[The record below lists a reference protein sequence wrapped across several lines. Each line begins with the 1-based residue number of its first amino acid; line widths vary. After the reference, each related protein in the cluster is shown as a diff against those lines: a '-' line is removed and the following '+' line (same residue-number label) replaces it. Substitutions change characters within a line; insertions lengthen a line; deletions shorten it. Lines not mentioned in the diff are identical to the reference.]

1 MWGRLLVAFLV
12 LFGVWYYLSHRQTSE
27 MRPTASEAAA
37 GATAPHDCILMADK
51 ANASLVAAAA
61 LVTHPPVYPAEWMH
75 AESDAGAAISAAD
88 SACSSSRDAQK
99 ALNLMRSTLS
109 DLASAARGEGGAV
122 EVANR
127 QAEIDVLLDK
137 VRGR

>member
-12 LFGVWYYLSHRQTSE
+12 LFGVWYYLSNRKIPDTG
-27 MRPTASEAAA
+27 PTREAAA

-99 ALNLMRSTLS
+99 ALSLMRSTLS
-109 DLASAARGEGGAV
+109 DLASAARGEGGAT